1 MMKKLYGIPYIIYVY
16 GSETYRFGKNQF
28 LLKMIRTFLQEAD
41 CVVPNSKF
49 TMHEFLALNL
59 PPEKFKIVTP
69 GVDTE
74 RFIEKAP
81 DRELIQKYDL
91 ANKKVLLTVARL
103 DERKGHDKV
112 IEAVAE
118 LKNEIPGI
126 VYLIVGK
133 GREMRRL
140 KALVKK
146 HKVKENVK
154 FCGYASDEE
163 LPKYYNLC
171 DTFILL
177 NRQTAQDENL
187 IGDYE
192 GFGIV
197 FLEASA
203 CGKPVIAGNFG
214 GIRDAVQNEKSGYII
229 DGENMAGIT
238 TAIKKL
244 LLNDFNRIQMGKY
257 GRERAVQFFT
267 WKIISDELREITDKI
282 LKNDE

>member
-1 MMKKLYGIPYIIYVY
+1 
-16 GSETYRFGKNQF
+16 
-28 LLKMIRTFLQEAD
+28 
-41 CVVPNSKF
+41 
-49 TMHEFLALNL
+49 
-59 PPEKFKIVTP
+59 
-69 GVDTE
+69 
-74 RFIEKAP
+74 
-81 DRELIQKYDL
+81 
-91 ANKKVLLTVARL
+91 
-103 DERKGHDKV
+103 
-112 IEAVAE
+112 
-118 LKNEIPGI
+118 
-126 VYLIVGK
+126 
-133 GREMRRL
+133 
-140 KALVKK
+140 
-146 HKVKENVK
+146 
-154 FCGYASDEE
+154 
-163 LPKYYNLC
+163 
-171 DTFILL
+171 LL

-214 GIRDAVQNEKSGYII
+214 GIRDAVKNEKSGYII